1 MTTPTSDWHI
11 HSRNS
16 CDSACLVVE
25 ELIRDAADAGIT
37 DFGLTDHLHTPYNLP
52 DIVMSR
58 DEFVASMPHQRF
70 HFGIEVSCVSQW
82 ELTELANTEYPDPV
96 YGLRAG
102 GPESAA
108 PAIALTSEDI
118 KRYEIEYVVAGTHW
132 PLYVPLEREPVI
144 RDYHRQNMYLATHPL
159 VDIVAHPWWWMGHWQ
174 DDDGCYRT
182 GPWLDNFDIVPKSMH
197 EEFAAAAIEHGT
209 AIEINIYAIL
219 ANMSYPIRFKEQYAE
234 YIAYLN
240 DAGVSLSIG
249 SDCHGRHYENRL
261 EDAAHLLESTGV
273 KRSELWTLPPRD
285 ATQS

>member
-1 MTTPTSDWHI
+1 MTTPTSDWHL

-16 CDSACLVVE
+16 CDTACLVVE

-52 DIVMSR
+52 DIVSSR
-58 DEFVASMPHQRF
+58 EEFAASMPHQRF

-82 ELTELANTEYPDPV
+82 ELTELANTEHPDPV

-118 KRYEIEYVVAGTHW
+118 ERYEIEYVVAGTHW

-174 DDDGCYRT
+174 DNDGCYRT
-182 GPWLDNFDIVPKSMH
+182 GPWLDDFDIVPKSMH

-209 AIEINIYAIL
+209 AIEINIHAML
-219 ANMSYPIRFKEQYAE
+219 ANMSYPARFKEQYAE
-234 YIAYLN
+234 YIGFLN

-249 SDCHGRHYENRL
+249 SDCHSRYYENRY
-261 EDAAHLLESTGV
+261 EDAARLLESTDV
-273 KRSELWTLPPRD
+273 NDSDIWTLPPRE
-285 ATQS
+285 AK